1 MRRIQIMMKRTKKIF
16 AYAMIGTMLS
26 ASMVSGADALTVT
39 TTKIPCNNTTINRNV
54 DFNKLYEQ
62 RLNEILKKYNIN
74 IVTPAPTKPAPAPK
88 PTPAPAPAPAPKP
101 TPAPTPAPAPKPT
114 PAPAPKPTPAP
125 TPAPAPKPT
134 PAPTPAPAPTT
145 GEFSAYQQEVLNIVN
160 KERTSRGLSALKFN
174 TEVSK
179 VATLKSQDMID
190 KGYFDHNSPT
200 YGSPFDMM
208 KKFGIT
214 YRSAGENI
222 AMGQR
227 SPQEV
232 MTAWMNSDGHR
243 KNILNSSFTEIGI
256 GIAKDK
262 NGRLY
267 WTQMFIGR

>member
-1 MRRIQIMMKRTKKIF
+1 MMKRTKKIF

-26 ASMVSGADALTVT
+26 ASMVSGADALSVKTVKLQNLNKT
-39 TTKIPCNNTTINRNV
+39 AITKNA
-54 DFNKLYEQ
+54 DLNKLLEQ
-62 RLNEILKKYNIN
+62 RLNEILKGYKVNIQKPV
-74 IVTPAPTKPAPAPK
+74 VTQAPEVEKPAPAPV
-88 PTPAPAPAPAPKP
+88 PTPAPEVEKPAPAPTP
-101 TPAPTPAPAPKPT
+101 TPAPEVEKPAPAPVPT
-114 PAPAPKPTPAP
+114 PAPEVEK
-125 TPAPAPKPT
+125 PAPAPVQ
-134 PAPTPAPAPTT
+134 TT

-160 KERTSRGLSALKFN
+160 KERTSRGLSALKLN
-174 TEVSK
+174 MEVSK
-179 VATLKSQDMID
+179 VATVKSQDMID
-190 KGYFDHNSPT
+190 KNYFDHNSPT

-222 AMGQR
+222 AMGQKT
-227 SPQEV
+227 PQEV
-232 MTAWMNSDGHR
+232 MTAWMNSEGHR

>member
-1 MRRIQIMMKRTKKIF
+1 MIKRTKKIF

-26 ASMVSGADALTVT
+26 ASMVSGADALTVKT
-39 TTKIPCNNTTINRNV
+39 VKIPCNNTTTINKNV
-54 DFNKLYEQ
+54 DLNKLFEQ
-62 RLNEILKKYNIN
+62 RLSEILKAYNIN
-74 IVTPAPTKPAPAPK
+74 IQKPAPT
-88 PTPAPAPAPAPKP
+88 PTPEPTKP
-101 TPAPTPAPAPKPT
+101 TPAPTPTPEPTKPTPEPTKPT
-114 PAPAPKPTPAP
+114 PAPEPT
-125 TPAPAPKPT
+125 TPAPAPTPEPT
-134 PAPTPAPAPTT
+134 KPTPAPAPTT

-174 TEVSK
+174 AELAK
-179 VATLKSQDMID
+179 VATTKSQDMID
-190 KGYFDHNSPT
+190 RGYFDHNSPT

-214 YRSAGENI
+214 YKSAGENI
-222 AMGQR
+222 AMGQKT
-227 SPQEV
+227 PQEV

-267 WTQMFIGR
+267 WTQMFIGK

>member
-1 MRRIQIMMKRTKKIF
+1 MKRTKKIF

-26 ASMVSGADALTVT
+26 ASMVSGADALTVKT
-39 TTKIPCNNTTINRNV
+39 VKVPCNKTTIAKNT
-54 DFNKLYEQ
+54 DLNKLLEQ
-62 RLNEILKKYNIN
+62 RLNEIFKNNKIN
-74 IVTPAPTKPAPAPK
+74 IQKPVKVEKTVPTQNTETAKPEQK
-88 PTPAPAPAPAPKP
+88 
-101 TPAPTPAPAPKPT
+101 PAPTPAPETTKPEQ
-114 PAPAPKPTPAP
+114 KPAP
-125 TPAPAPKPT
+125 TPTPETTKPAPVQT
-134 PAPTPAPAPTT
+134 S

-174 TEVSK
+174 AELAK
-179 VATLKSQDMID
+179 VATTKSQDMID
-190 KGYFDHNSPT
+190 RNYFDHNSPT

-214 YRSAGENI
+214 YKSAGENI
-222 AMGQR
+222 AMGQKT
-227 SPQEV
+227 PQEV

-267 WTQMFIGR
+267 WTQMFIGK

>member
-1 MRRIQIMMKRTKKIF
+1 MMKRTKKIF

-26 ASMVSGADALTVT
+26 ASMVSGADALTVKT
-39 TTKIPCNNTTINRNV
+39 VKIPCNNTTINRNV
-54 DFNKLYEQ
+54 DFNKLFEQ
-62 RLNEILKKYNIN
+62 RLSEILKNYNIN
-74 IVTPAPTKPAPAPK
+74 IVKPEPTK
-88 PTPAPAPAPAPKP
+88 PTPAPAPTPEP
-101 TPAPTPAPAPKPT
+101 TKPT
-114 PAPAPKPTPAP
+114 PAPAPTPEPTKP
-125 TPAPAPKPT
+125 TPAPAPTPEPTKPT
-134 PAPTPAPAPTT
+134 PAPVPTPEPTKPTPAPAPTPAPTT

-160 KERTSRGLSALKFN
+160 KERTSRGLSALKLSS
-174 TEVSK
+174 EVSK
-179 VATLKSQDMID
+179 VATIKSQDMID

-214 YRSAGENI
+214 YRAAGENI

-227 SPQEV
+227 TPQDV

>member
-1 MRRIQIMMKRTKKIF
+1 MMKRTKKIF

-26 ASMVSGADALTVT
+26 ASMVSGADALTVKT
-39 TTKIPCNNTTINRNV
+39 VKVPCDKTTITKNT
-54 DFNKLYEQ
+54 DLNKLLEQ
-62 RLNEILKKYNIN
+62 RLNEVLKNNKINILKPVKAEKP
-74 IVTPAPTKPAPAPK
+74 VPTQNTETSKPEQK
-88 PTPAPAPAPAPKP
+88 
-101 TPAPTPAPAPKPT
+101 PAPTPTPETTKPEQKPTTT
-114 PAPAPKPTPAP
+114 PAPETSPTQ
-125 TPAPAPKPT
+125 TPVQT
-134 PAPTPAPAPTT
+134 S

-174 TEVSK
+174 AELAK
-179 VATLKSQDMID
+179 VATTKSQDMID
-190 KGYFDHNSPT
+190 RGYFDHNSPT

-214 YRSAGENI
+214 YKSAGENI
-222 AMGQR
+222 AMGQKT
-227 SPQEV
+227 PQEV

>member
-1 MRRIQIMMKRTKKIF
+1 
-16 AYAMIGTMLS
+16 MLGILLALPMANS
-26 ASMVSGADALTVT
+26 ADALTNT
-39 TTKIPCNNTTINRNV
+39 TTKYYVTTNTSTYNTYLQQYFNQIFKNYNTTPI
-54 DFNKLYEQ
+54 Q
-62 RLNEILKKYNIN
+62 Q
-74 IVTPAPTKPAPAPK
+74 PAPAPQ
-88 PTPAPAPAPAPKP
+88 P
-101 TPAPTPAPAPKPT
+101 TPAPTPT
-114 PAPAPKPTPAP
+114 PVPETTTPAP
-125 TPAPAPKPT
+125 T
-134 PAPTPAPAPTT
+134 PAPTT

-160 KERTSRGLSALKFN
+160 KERTSRGLSALKLS

-179 VATLKSQDMID
+179 VATIKSQDMID

-227 SPQEV
+227 TPQEV
-232 MTAWMNSDGHR
+232 MTAWMNSEGHR

-262 NGRLY
+262 NGRMY

>member
-1 MRRIQIMMKRTKKIF
+1 
-16 AYAMIGTMLS
+16 MLS
-26 ASMVSGADALTVT
+26 ASMVSGADALTTQTV
-39 TTKIPCNNTTINRNV
+39 KVPCKNTTITKNT
-54 DFNKLYEQ
+54 DLNKLLEQ
-62 RLNEILKKYNIN
+62 RLNEVLKGYKLDIKKP
-74 IVTPAPTKPAPAPK
+74 VTTQAPDQKPAPEQKPAPTPAPTPVPEQKPAPTPTPTPVPEQKPAPAPAPTPAPETTKPAPAPVQ
-88 PTPAPAPAPAPKP
+88 TS
-101 TPAPTPAPAPKPT
+101 
-114 PAPAPKPTPAP
+114 
-125 TPAPAPKPT
+125 
-134 PAPTPAPAPTT
+134 

-208 KKFGIT
+208 KQFGIT

-227 SPQEV
+227 TPQEV
-232 MTAWMNSDGHR
+232 MTAWMNSEGHR